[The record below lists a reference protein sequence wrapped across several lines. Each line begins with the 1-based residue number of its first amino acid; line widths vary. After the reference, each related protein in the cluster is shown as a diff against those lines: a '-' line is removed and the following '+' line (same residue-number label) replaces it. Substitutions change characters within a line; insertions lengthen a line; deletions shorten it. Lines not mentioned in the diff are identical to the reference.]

1 MAEIK
6 EEEVKKI
13 ASIEKSSGCQELAE
27 ILKLK
32 EYNEEND
39 LKAAIY
45 IDYLYDN
52 VMFAAEKGFSW
63 HQVSVILQFALDF
76 LQQCQG
82 KSLSDAIRCYR
93 DISGNLAQIL
103 GERNYKQYTDY
114 VFSTFMTHYQ
124 LFTYVFTQERQT
136 NVPYVS
142 LEVNVPIP
150 PEELSTS
157 KPNHIWQYE
166 KKIESLEDLE
176 MTRISERIQ
185 VKEKLALEDEG
196 QQLAVQEKIFSAELP
211 LTKESLGEMIRNVMQ
226 SYTTSTATSL
236 KTTVKE
242 LGEDLNLMLE
252 KTSLPRPQ
260 ALGPPPR
267 YKLRTPITSTAAGK
281 SRQNKSHDSDRSSRK
296 SPKSAKSKT

>member
-1 MAEIK
+1 MAAIK
-6 EEEVKKI
+6 EEEVENI
-13 ASIEKSSGCQELAE
+13 ASIEKSAGRQKLAK

-45 IDYLYDN
+45 VDYLYDN

-63 HQVSVILQFALDF
+63 HQVTVILQFALDF

-82 KSLSDAIRCYR
+82 KPLSSAIRCFK
-93 DISGNLAQIL
+93 DLSGNLAQVL

-124 LFTYVFTQERQT
+124 LFTYVFTQDRQT
-136 NVPYVS
+136 NVPHVS
-142 LEVNVPIP
+142 LAVNVPIP
-150 PEELSTS
+150 PEELTTS
-157 KPNHIWQYE
+157 KPDHIWQYE
-166 KKIESLEDLE
+166 KKIEGLDDLE
-176 MTRISERIQ
+176 MTKISERIQ
-185 VKEKLALEDEG
+185 VKEKLMMEDEG
-196 QQLAVQEKIFSAELP
+196 QQLAVQEKIFSSDLP
-211 LTKESLGEMIRNVMQ
+211 LTKESLGEMIRDVMQ
-226 SYTTSTATSL
+226 AYTTSTAASL
-236 KTTVKE
+236 KTTVQE
-242 LGEDLNLMLE
+242 VGEDLNLMLE

-267 YKLRTPITSTAAGK
+267 YKLRTPITATAAGK

-296 SPKSAKSKT
+296 SLKSAKTKT